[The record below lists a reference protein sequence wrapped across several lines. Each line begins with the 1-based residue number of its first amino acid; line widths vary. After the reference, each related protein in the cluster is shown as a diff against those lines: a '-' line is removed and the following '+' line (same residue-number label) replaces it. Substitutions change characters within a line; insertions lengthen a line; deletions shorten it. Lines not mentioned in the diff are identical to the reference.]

1 MRRRRI
7 KFHRNFLRLPQR
19 QESGT
24 HRRGGG
30 WLRRSARPACGAFS
44 RRISGRT
51 ARNLFLRS
59 TGQGWTDCDHSLD
72 LGGARLSFDWTGTC
86 DAQGFRTRPIYA
98 GIGCRGVEGY
108 YRAGADR
115 RHYSGAG
122 VGARGGGSDQARAEN
137 EEVRDSYRECLGAR
151 RQGCRHSAGEPE
163 VGLIPGQISVMPFHF
178 DSKPT
183 LVAYV
188 TCGDP
193 DLATT
198 REIVLAA
205 IDAGAG
211 IIELGVPFSD
221 PLADGPVIQRASER
235 ALKHGTSLKQVLKLA
250 AEIREHSQSVGLI
263 VFSYLN
269 PILQMGMSKFCKVA
283 RHAGLDGVLI
293 TDLPVE
299 ESAEYLREARKND
312 LVTVFLVAPTSTDAR
327 LQRIVEVS
335 TGFVYA
341 ISRTGVTGARQ
352 QMPED
357 ASGLVKRLRRFTKL
371 PVAVGF
377 GISTAEQFSSVG
389 KFADA
394 AVVGSAIVQTIERN
408 PGREPAAVA
417 EFVRQ
422 LTAVSSQLSAKRN

>member
-1 MRRRRI
+1 
-7 KFHRNFLRLPQR
+7 
-19 QESGT
+19 
-24 HRRGGG
+24 
-30 WLRRSARPACGAFS
+30 
-44 RRISGRT
+44 
-51 ARNLFLRS
+51 
-59 TGQGWTDCDHSLD
+59 
-72 LGGARLSFDWTGTC
+72 
-86 DAQGFRTRPIYA
+86 
-98 GIGCRGVEGY
+98 
-108 YRAGADR
+108 
-115 RHYSGAG
+115 
-122 VGARGGGSDQARAEN
+122 
-137 EEVRDSYRECLGAR
+137 
-151 RQGCRHSAGEPE
+151 
-163 VGLIPGQISVMPFHF
+163 MPFHF
-178 DSKPT
+178 ENKPS

-193 DLATT
+193 NLATT

-205 IDAGAG
+205 IEAGAG

-235 ALKHGTSLKQVLKLA
+235 ALKHGTSLEQVLKLA

-299 ESAEYLREARKND
+299 ESSEYLCEARKND
-312 LVTVFLVAPTSTDAR
+312 LVTVFLAAPTSTDQR
-327 LQRIVEVS
+327 LKQIADVS

-341 ISRTGVTGARQ
+341 VSRTGVTGVRQ

-377 GISTAEQFSSVG
+377 GISTPEQFASVG
-389 KFADA
+389 KFAEA

-408 PGREPAAVA
+408 PGREAASVA
-417 EFVRQ
+417 EFIRTLVAR
-422 LTAVSSQLSAKRN
+422 SS

>member
-1 MRRRRI
+1 
-7 KFHRNFLRLPQR
+7 
-19 QESGT
+19 
-24 HRRGGG
+24 
-30 WLRRSARPACGAFS
+30 
-44 RRISGRT
+44 
-51 ARNLFLRS
+51 
-59 TGQGWTDCDHSLD
+59 
-72 LGGARLSFDWTGTC
+72 
-86 DAQGFRTRPIYA
+86 
-98 GIGCRGVEGY
+98 
-108 YRAGADR
+108 
-115 RHYSGAG
+115 
-122 VGARGGGSDQARAEN
+122 
-137 EEVRDSYRECLGAR
+137 
-151 RQGCRHSAGEPE
+151 
-163 VGLIPGQISVMPFHF
+163 MPFHF
-178 DSKPT
+178 DNEPT

-205 IDAGAG
+205 IEAGAG

-250 AEIREHSQSVGLI
+250 AEIREHSQSVGMI

-335 TGFVYA
+335 SGFVYA
-341 ISRTGVTGARQ
+341 ISRTGVTGAR
-352 QMPED
+352 
-357 ASGLVKRLRRFTKL
+357 
-371 PVAVGF
+371 
-377 GISTAEQFSSVG
+377 
-389 KFADA
+389 
-394 AVVGSAIVQTIERN
+394 
-408 PGREPAAVA
+408 
-417 EFVRQ
+417 
-422 LTAVSSQLSAKRN
+422 